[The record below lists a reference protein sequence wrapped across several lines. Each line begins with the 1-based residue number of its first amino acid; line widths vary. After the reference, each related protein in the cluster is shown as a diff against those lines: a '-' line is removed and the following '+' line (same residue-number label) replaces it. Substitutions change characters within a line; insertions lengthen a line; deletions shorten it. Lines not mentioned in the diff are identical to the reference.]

1 MNVFKSIFTSVKR
14 HIITLGVVA
23 VVIVG
28 LVMAVVWFP
37 KASGEAV
44 SSSEVWTCSMHPQVR
59 LPRPGSCPICGM
71 KLIPTSKLTSK
82 KGEGNQYAGLETQAI
97 VRRELFKEIQT
108 VGKID
113 YNESHVEFISAR
125 IAGRVD
131 RLYVD
136 FTGIEVKENDH
147 LVDLYSPELYSAQ
160 AELIGALEASES
172 SKTGLGDRFTE
183 ANLLASREKLRLWGL
198 LPEQIAEI
206 EKTRKQQTHVTIYA
220 PLAGTVIAKNVR
232 LGQYIKEGDQ
242 LYRIAELD
250 PIWLYLALYE
260 YDIAAVRYGQPVDVA
275 LEAFPGETFHG
286 IVTFIDPFLDEQ
298 TRTIK
303 VRVNLKNPE
312 HKLKAG
318 MYASATIRVRLLA
331 NGAAAPTGLEGK
343 FSCPMHPEVIKDE
356 SGKCPVCKMDL
367 ILIPEGSAFQD
378 FRGHAHVE
386 HVNAVEA
393 ALPSEHAEHA
403 AEPTMTEKTMTD
415 AEMKEMTAEVAVPA
429 ETAVNPLAIPLSAVL
444 DTGRRQITYRA
455 TKDGNYELV
464 ELQVGSLATST
475 DEAGRATLYYPVLK
489 GLNAGDSVVI
499 RGGFLL
505 DSQTQIEGRPSLLFP
520 KGRTGSSG
528 SGMSMPMPAGGE
540 HKH

>member
-1 MNVFKSIFTSVKR
+1 MNVFKSIVTYASR
-14 HIITLGVVA
+14 HLITLGVVA
-23 VVIVG
+23 AVIIG
-28 LVMAVVWFP
+28 LGLIIVWWP
-37 KASGEAV
+37 KT
-44 SSSEVWTCSMHPQVR
+44 SSEGAAGSEVWTCSMHPQVR
-59 LPRPGSCPICGM
+59 LPRPGTCPICGM

-82 KGEGNQYAGLETQAI
+82 KGEGNQYAGLETQAV

-113 YNESHVEFISAR
+113 YNESRVEFISAR

-131 RLYVD
+131 RLYVN

-147 LVDLYSPELYSAQ
+147 LADLYSPDLYSAQ

-172 SKTGLGDRFTE
+172 RPEGRVDRFTE
-183 ANLLASREKLRLWGL
+183 ANLLATREKLRLWGL

-206 EKTRKQQTHVTIYA
+206 EKSRKLQTHVTIYS
-220 PLAGTVIAKNVR
+220 PLAGTVIEKNVR
-232 LGQYIKEGDQ
+232 LGQYVKEGDQ

-250 PIWLYLALYE
+250 PIWLYLELYE

-275 LEAFPGETFHG
+275 LEAFPGETFKG
-286 IVTFIDPFLDEQ
+286 IVTFIDPFLDDR
-298 TRTIK
+298 TRTVK
-303 VRVNLKNPE
+303 VRVNLKNPDR
-312 HKLKAG
+312 KLKAG
-318 MYASATIRVRLLA
+318 MYASATIRVRLLS
-331 NGAAAPTGLEGK
+331 NGVAAPTGLEGK
-343 FSCPMHPEVIKDE
+343 FSCPMHPELIQDE

-367 ILIPEGSAFQD
+367 IQIPLGSPFAHLGGQTHA
-378 FRGHAHVE
+378 GHADGE
-386 HVNAVEA
+386 QT
-393 ALPSEHAEHA
+393 PEHAEHA
-403 AEPTMTEKTMTD
+403 PPATTE
-415 AEMKEMTAEVAVPA
+415 AATAEA
-429 ETAVNPLAIPLSAVL
+429 EANPLAIPASAVL

-475 DEAGRATLYYPVLK
+475 DEAGRTRLYYPVLK
-489 GLNAGDSVVI
+489 GLDEGDSVVI

-520 KGRTGSSG
+520 KGQTGSSG
-528 SGMSMPMPAGGE
+528 HAMPMPMSMPMPAGGA